1 MIFMV
6 ALSYHQTPNEH
17 DSGITF
23 FGGKSSHVDA
33 FLCFHL
39 KLRASHLLTPPY
51 SEYQQFLYDTIMRL
65 LKDGYNYKQIAD
77 WMNEN
82 GYKTPRGKKFRNAH
96 AHSIV
101 KKKKARDVKISKT
114 YEPIIS
120 NFSLKFIDRTL
131 IN

>member
-1 MIFMV
+1 M
-6 ALSYHQTPNEH
+6 
-17 DSGITF
+17 
-23 FGGKSSHVDA
+23 
-33 FLCFHL
+33 
-39 KLRASHLLTPPY
+39 LTPPY

-96 AHSIV
+96 AHFIV
-101 KKKKARDVKISKT
+101 KKKKVRDVTVNKI

-120 NFSLKFIDRTL
+120 NFSLQFIDRTL
-131 IN
+131 VNEGQE

>member
-1 MIFMV
+1 
-6 ALSYHQTPNEH
+6 
-17 DSGITF
+17 
-23 FGGKSSHVDA
+23 
-33 FLCFHL
+33 
-39 KLRASHLLTPPY
+39 
-51 SEYQQFLYDTIMRL
+51 MRL

-101 KKKKARDVKISKT
+101 KKKKARHVKISTT

-131 IN
+131 VNQVDMSDFTRQK

>member
-1 MIFMV
+1 
-6 ALSYHQTPNEH
+6 
-17 DSGITF
+17 
-23 FGGKSSHVDA
+23 
-33 FLCFHL
+33 
-39 KLRASHLLTPPY
+39 
-51 SEYQQFLYDTIMRL
+51 MRL

-101 KKKKARDVKISKT
+101 KKKKVRDVKISRT

-131 IN
+131 VNQVDMSDFTRQK

>member
-1 MIFMV
+1 
-6 ALSYHQTPNEH
+6 
-17 DSGITF
+17 
-23 FGGKSSHVDA
+23 
-33 FLCFHL
+33 
-39 KLRASHLLTPPY
+39 
-51 SEYQQFLYDTIMRL
+51 MRL

-101 KKKKARDVKISKT
+101 NKKKARDVTVNKI

-120 NFSLKFIDRTL
+120 NFSLQFIDRTL
-131 IN
+131 VNEGKK